1 MEHTPDSQRAWELL
15 ISRIERLEQALD
27 KAELDDTNAW
37 REYRAKSETQDTA
50 LTILRSEIA
59 ALRLRVETAELRV
72 RLKSVTPIW
81 QKVAWTLAAGGV
93 AMILTRL
100 GIDIPSTVTL
110 LVKWLGGN

>member
-1 MEHTPDSQRAWELL
+1 MVAMEHTPDSQRAWELL

-27 KAELDDTNAW
+27 KAEQDDTNAW
-37 REYRAKSETQDTA
+37 REYRAKSEAQDKA
-50 LTILRSEIA
+50 LA
-59 ALRLRVETAELRV
+59 ALRADLTAVQILASRNG
-72 RLKSVTPIW
+72 KGATPLW
-81 QKVAWTLAAGGV
+81 QKIAWTLAAGGV